1 MEERKPGPKDT
12 KGKAVSD
19 LTFCTFVIKNLPVG
33 VLTVDSQ
40 LQITG
45 FNPRA
50 TDITGYSEEETLGRF
65 CGDVLHGGMCD
76 LRCPLRTVL
85 GREKP
90 MVAVETTVQSKSGKF
105 LPVRMSTAGL
115 FDDDGNLIGGVE
127 AFQDISYQ
135 KELERQRNNFVSM
148 IAHDMKSPVISIH
161 GFAERLLKQVSGAT
175 EKQSEY
181 LRVIEKEA
189 TRLESLI
196 SDFLESSR
204 LQAGELKLNLS
215 ATSLDKELHELY
227 ELYQPR
233 VAEKGLV
240 LELISEAPL
249 PIIEADSQR
258 LRRVFSNLLDNAIKF
273 SKTKGTITIST
284 SETNGKVVV
293 AIKDEGIG
301 IDPADFPRIFD
312 PFHRAERPGA
322 KEEGFGLG
330 LAGVKSIV
338 EAHGGEVRV
347 ESEPGKGSIFSV
359 ILPKEVTGSEGH
371 EKRGETQGIQ
381 SKA

>member
-1 MEERKPGPKDT
+1 MEQRNRGPKDT
-12 KGKAVSD
+12 KGKGVSD

-50 TDITGYSEEETLGRF
+50 ADITGYSEEEALGRY

-90 MVAVETTVQSKSGKF
+90 MVAVETTVQSKSGRL

-115 FDDDGNLIGGVE
+115 FDDHGNLIGGVE
-127 AFQDISYQ
+127 AFQDISYE

-161 GFAERLLKQVSGAT
+161 GFAERLLRQLSGAT
-175 EKQSEY
+175 EKQFEY
-181 LRVIEKEA
+181 LRIIEKEA

-196 SDFLESSR
+196 SDFLEFSR

-215 ATSLDKELHELY
+215 ATSLDKELQELH

-233 VAEKGLV
+233 ASEKGLD
-240 LELISEAPL
+240 LELISEEPL

-273 SKTKGTITIST
+273 SKARGTITIST
-284 SETNGKVVV
+284 GETDGNVMVV
-293 AIKDEGIG
+293 IKDEGIG
-301 IDPADFPRIFD
+301 IDPADFPHIFD
-312 PFHRAERPGA
+312 AFHRAERRGT

-347 ESEPGKGSIFSV
+347 ESELGKGSVFSV
-359 ILPKEVTGSEGH
+359 ILPKEAIPVKGNE
-371 EKRGETQGIQ
+371 EP
-381 SKA
+381 